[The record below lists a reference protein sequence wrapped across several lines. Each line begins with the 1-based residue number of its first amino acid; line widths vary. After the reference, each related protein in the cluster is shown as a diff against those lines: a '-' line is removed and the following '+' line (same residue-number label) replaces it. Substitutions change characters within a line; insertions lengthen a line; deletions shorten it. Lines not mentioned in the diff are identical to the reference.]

1 MRAKALEIA
10 WHDKVSPIF
19 SVDISCHRRLLSA
32 GGDKVIRVWQL
43 NDNPILTITPP
54 SNQATKAKETNT
66 STSATPSQSVE
77 WLADLNAHTT
87 TPNVARFSR
96 DGYRIATGAD
106 GGEIVIWHLSS
117 TPVDTTPRLGEDS
130 SSLPRER
137 WLREKTLR
145 AHVQDV
151 LHLAWSADGTK
162 LVSASVDNAVMIW
175 DLRDENTSNKPPVS
189 LRQHNNFVQ
198 GVAIDPYARL
208 VASLGNDRAL
218 RVFTISNAGNWCQV
232 AAASSAGD
240 NRLFAPDGRFL
251 SCFRRLDWS
260 PDGSVLAC
268 PSGVHLPTPDR
279 RFAVHLFARNKWS
292 APVAQAGGLEKPA
305 CAVRFSPV
313 LYQLRDKKENSTEN
327 ETSQSKESRNPFAQ
341 FSYRMIFA
349 VVCQESVLFYDTQS
363 FNRPFAIVEGLHCA
377 EQTDIA
383 WSQDGLTAAVSSLD
397 GYVSLVCFTNEEL
410 GKPLDLANTPTWL
423 NLHKEVHPPLVRRTP
438 LKGKKPSTPGKAQ
451 PVNSVGVV
459 EARPFPRKINFA
471 AKSQKKRVQTTPV
484 KEKQNNVVTVRTT
497 PNKVDE
503 KVEKD
508 GKSQPAPTAAASS
521 SPNKQPVEDQDADTN
536 KPPITSVSRK
546 GPNDHRVVGPKPLV
560 IEPAKDQKE
569 ADKLIKPT
577 DNVPPTKHGL
587 GGKNSSIQPAS
598 KEITSSPSKKSA
610 LQQSPQENKTPQRS
624 LEEKE
629 VKMSTP
635 KTNSKS
641 ASKVQTTL
649 FGLKRNST
657 TTTTPQKRSLS
668 QLSPAKTSPPPVE
681 KNGPPGD
688 KRRLKEK
695 SIEEQRRLGVFDDE
709 PVLTSKATSPTT
721 STGLSSEGSCP
732 KRQKVDNNHV
742 TDYSLVES

>member
-43 NDNPILTITPP
+43 HDNPILTLTPS
-54 SNQATKAKETNT
+54 SNQVTKPKEPSA
-66 STSATPSQSVE
+66 STSSTPQSVE

-106 GGEIVIWHLSS
+106 GGEIVIWRLSS

-175 DLRDENTSNKPPVS
+175 DLRDENAANKLPVS
-189 LRQHNNFVQ
+189 LRQHSNFVQ

-208 VASLGNDRAL
+208 VTSLGNDRAL

-240 NRLFAPDGRFL
+240 NKLFAPDGRFL

-268 PSGVHLPTPDR
+268 PSGLHLPSPDR
-279 RFAVHLFARNKWS
+279 RFAVHLFARNRWS

-313 LYQLRDKKENSTEN
+313 LYQLRDEKADSTEN
-327 ETSQSKESRNPFAQ
+327 GTSQAKESRNPFAQ

-349 VVCQESVLFYDTQS
+349 VVCQESTLFYDTQS
-363 FNRPFAIVEGLHCA
+363 FNRPFAVVEGLHCA

-397 GYVSLVCFTNEEL
+397 GYVSLICFTNEEL
-410 GKPLDLANTPTWL
+410 GKPLDPANTPNWL
-423 NLHKEVHPPLVRRTP
+423 NLHKEIHLPLVHRTP
-438 LKGKKPSTPGKAQ
+438 PKPKKPSSPGKTQ
-451 PVNSVGVV
+451 PVNSISIV

-471 AKSQKKRVQTTPV
+471 AKSQPKKCLQTTPV
-484 KEKQNNVVTVRTT
+484 KENQSNVVAVPTT
-497 PNKVDE
+497 SHKVHDKTE
-503 KVEKD
+503 TD
-508 GKSQPAPTAAASS
+508 RKSQSTHNGTT
-521 SPNKQPVEDQDADTN
+521 SPPPDKQLVDDEHVDKN
-536 KPPITSVSRK
+536 KPPITSVSKK
-546 GPNDHRVVGPKPLV
+546 GPNNHRVVGPKPLAMESTKNCNELDKV
-560 IEPAKDQKE
+560 PKPAE
-569 ADKLIKPT
+569 HVL
-577 DNVPPTKHGL
+577 PTKPCL
-587 GGKNSSIQPAS
+587 ETKDSATQSAS
-598 KEITSSPSKKSA
+598 NEVASPPSKKSA
-610 LQQSPQENKTPQRS
+610 LQQSPQVEKTPQQS
-624 LEEKE
+624 PEEKE
-629 VKMSTP
+629 LKVVTP
-635 KTNSKS
+635 KSNSKP
-641 ASKVQTTL
+641 AAKVQTTL
-649 FGLKRNST
+649 FGLKRNT
-657 TTTTPQKRSLS
+657 IAATTPQKRSLS
-668 QLSPAKTSPPPVE
+668 QLSSSKPSSSPVQTS
-681 KNGPPGD
+681 GPPGD
-688 KRRLKEK
+688 KRRLKER
-695 SIEEQRRLGVFDDE
+695 SIEEQRKLGVFDDE
-709 PVLTSKATSPTT
+709 PVPTSKETLPIT
-721 STGLSSEGSCP
+721 STDLSPGGSSP
-732 KRQKVDNNHV
+732 KRQKVG
-742 TDYSLVES
+742 TIM